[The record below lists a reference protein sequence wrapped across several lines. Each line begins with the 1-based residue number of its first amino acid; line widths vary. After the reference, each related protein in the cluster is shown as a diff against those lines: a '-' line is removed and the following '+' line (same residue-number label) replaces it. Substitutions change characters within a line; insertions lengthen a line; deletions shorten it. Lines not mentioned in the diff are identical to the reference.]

1 MIVLFVKSHLCEQ
14 TEVRTVR
21 ARNKERGAIVKS
33 LEERAAQ
40 RDTEVARLVEQ
51 MSSLK
56 MQLAS
61 KENEVSSLQAQ
72 LLETRGHVA
81 QLSKELEASKATFE
95 FVHQQLEESR
105 SRHAGSYMASTVPP
119 STSMRGALDSMS
131 RSDLAS
137 MQVRA
142 ACLCFANCGRLTL
155 CSLLPSTGLFTAP
168 KPLCQPPLRPHLVFT
183 IKMRPIHKLHLDRS
197 PFCCASLAAQH
208 SSSCSSG
215 IVQGPRRRDKALF
228 WPACLSLFFT
238 HFLE

>member
-1 MIVLFVKSHLCEQ
+1 MIAEFFGQ
-14 TEVRTVR
+14 AEVRTVR
-21 ARNKERGAIVKS
+21 ARNKERGAMNKA

-61 KENEVSSLQAQ
+61 KENEVSGLQAQ

-81 QLSKELEASKATFE
+81 QLGKELEASKSTFE

-105 SRHAGSYMASTVPP
+105 SRHAGSYMASTIPP

-137 MQVRA
+137 MQVRIIPA
-142 ACLCFANCGRLTL
+142 FRICGCLTL
-155 CSLLPSTGLFTAP
+155 RSRHPSTGLFTVLR
-168 KPLCQPPLRPHLVFT
+168 PLCQRPLRPQLLGLTITMLQTHQLLYGRSDQSFCFVFS
-183 IKMRPIHKLHLDRS
+183 HH
-197 PFCCASLAAQH
+197 
-208 SSSCSSG
+208 
-215 IVQGPRRRDKALF
+215 AL
-228 WPACLSLFFT
+228 
-238 HFLE
+238 

>member
-1 MIVLFVKSHLCEQ
+1 
-14 TEVRTVR
+14 VR
-21 ARNKERGAIVKS
+21 ARNKERGAMNKA

-56 MQLAS
+56 MQVAS

-81 QLSKELEASKATFE
+81 QLSKELEASKSTFE

-137 MQVRA
+137 MQVRVISF
-142 ACLCFANCGRLTL
+142 LHLQMPQSFVSRHPSMGL
-155 CSLLPSTGLFTAP
+155 CSVPR
-168 KPLCQPPLRPHLVFT
+168 PLCPPPLPLQLLGLT
-183 IKMRPIHKLHLDRS
+183 IRMLQTRKLLRGRLDRS
-197 PFCCASLAAQH
+197 FRHVFLYH
-208 SSSCSSG
+208 
-215 IVQGPRRRDKALF
+215 
-228 WPACLSLFFT
+228 AC
-238 HFLE
+238 

>member
-1 MIVLFVKSHLCEQ
+1 M
-14 TEVRTVR
+14 RTVR
-21 ARNKERGAIVKS
+21 ARNKERGAINKS

-61 KENEVSSLQAQ
+61 KENESSSLQAQ
-72 LLETRGHVA
+72 LLEARGHVA

-105 SRHAGSYMASTVPP
+105 SRHTGSYMASTVPP

-137 MQVRA
+137 MQARNPALLKPRVSNV
-142 ACLCFANCGRLTL
+142 FVVHANQRSSASCPGRTVYIHFS
-155 CSLLPSTGLFTAP
+155 CYFWGSTSKCCKFPNSFPSGKNTGSPVARNPIISVDMFITFFRRHSRLLQT
-168 KPLCQPPLRPHLVFT
+168 
-183 IKMRPIHKLHLDRS
+183 
-197 PFCCASLAAQH
+197 
-208 SSSCSSG
+208 
-215 IVQGPRRRDKALF
+215 
-228 WPACLSLFFT
+228 
-238 HFLE
+238 

>member
-1 MIVLFVKSHLCEQ
+1 
-14 TEVRTVR
+14 VRTVR
-21 ARNKERGAIVKS
+21 ARNKERGAMNKA

-51 MSSLK
+51 MSSFK

-61 KENEVSSLQAQ
+61 KESEVSSLQAQ
-72 LLETRGHVA
+72 LIETRGHVA

-137 MQVRA
+137 MQVLDLAAVFLQTTYSLQSTPINGPLYRA
-142 ACLCFANCGRLTL
+142 QAALSTAASPATFGAHHQNAANSQTPSRQVRFFFEHFLYVPPVLTL
-155 CSLLPSTGLFTAP
+155 SAFQATFKAP
-168 KPLCQPPLRPHLVFT
+168 GDMSGAKHSFGQPT
-183 IKMRPIHKLHLDRS
+183 I
-197 PFCCASLAAQH
+197 A
-208 SSSCSSG
+208 
-215 IVQGPRRRDKALF
+215 
-228 WPACLSLFFT
+228 
-238 HFLE
+238 